1 MTSRPTSTRH
11 RGRAEPNPEQ
21 AWLAAVADAA
31 AAAAGTP
38 VELLGQYLTILA
50 DAAVSGRRPQKR
62 ELEAV
67 RELGRRAA
75 EQGVSAGQ
83 AVDLYLSA
91 AWRLWRELP
100 MVVRTR
106 DRHKVRAAAEAVL
119 RVIDD
124 AVEVLVDGH
133 QLARRDMVRRE
144 EALRREV
151 IDDLLRGDADVSRM
165 VERAEPFGLD
175 LGRAHQVALAAPVGS
190 AALLDRAAIVV
201 ERVIVD
207 RFGDRDV
214 LVATKDGR
222 LVVLVPGEPS
232 ATPSPRGRPDVEAV
246 MQAELRRLGKRSQW
260 RVAAGRPH
268 LGAYGIARSYEE
280 AREALTLAERLRLDT
295 DAVHGRD
302 LLVYRVIGRDQ
313 AAIADLVHS
322 VLTPLTQARGGA
334 EPLLQTLQAYFAT
347 GEVATETARRL
358 HLSVRTV
365 TYRLA
370 KVKALTGHDATDPA
384 QRFALHVAVL
394 GARLLD
400 WPSSELPA
408 SG

>member
-1 MTSRPTSTRH
+1 MTSRPNSPRH
-11 RGRAEPNPEQ
+11 RGRAEQQTER
-21 AWLAAVADAA
+21 AWLASVADGAA
-31 AAAAGTP
+31 AEAGAP

-50 DAAVSGRRPQKR
+50 DAAVSGRRPHNR

-75 EQGVSAGQ
+75 EQGVGAGQ
-83 AVDLYLSA
+83 AVGLYLSA

-106 DRHKVRAAAEAVL
+106 DRDKVRAAADAVL

-124 AVEVLVDGH
+124 AVEVLVEGH
-133 QLARRDMVRRE
+133 QAARRDMVRQE
-144 EALRREV
+144 EALRREF

-175 LGRAHQVALAAPVGS
+175 LGRAHQIALAAPDGS
-190 AALLDRAAIVV
+190 AAVLDRAAIVL

-222 LVVLVPGEPS
+222 LVVLVPGDLP
-232 ATPSPRGRPDVEAV
+232 ATSRPRNPPDVEGL
-246 MQAELRRLGKRSQW
+246 MQAELGRLANSPRW

-268 LGAYGIARSYEE
+268 PGAYGIARSYEE
-280 AREALTLAERLRLDT
+280 AREALTLAERLHLDS
-295 DAVHGRD
+295 DVVHARD
-302 LLVYRVIGRDQ
+302 LLVYRVLGRDQ
-313 AAIADLVHS
+313 AAIADLVQS
-322 VLTPLTQARGGA
+322 VLAPLSQSRGGA
-334 EPLLQTLQAYFAT
+334 EPLLQTLQTYFAT

-358 HLSVRTV
+358 HMSVRTV

-370 KVKALTGHDATDPA
+370 KVKALTGHDAADPA
-384 QRFALHVAVL
+384 QRFALHAAVL

-400 WPSSELPA
+400 WPAHELPA